1 MRILLPVPSFFVTLV
16 EKLPLSAFRF
26 VIRVEKLPLSV
37 FRLVTRVEKLELSAV
52 ILVANE
58 ELLLSISAAKLALA
72 TAKAPLMFEAICA
85 EPLINVLDNS
95 DSAVVNLS
103 EILALG
109 AVKDPDIS
117 SAN

>member
-1 MRILLPVPSFFVTLV
+1 MRILLPVPSFLVTLV
-16 EKLPLSAFRF
+16 EKLP
-26 VIRVEKLPLSV
+26 ESV
-37 FRLVTRVEKLELSAV
+37 FRLVTRVENEALSDCKLF
-52 ILVANE
+52 
-58 ELLLSISAAKLALA
+58 ISLAKLALA
-72 TAKAPLMFEAICA
+72 TEKAPLIFEAICA